1 MTLIKQND
9 QHQRIAI
16 LDQMRGI
23 VLLGIFLANVPGLS
37 SVDTENLSPV
47 NEVLRSLEEIIL
59 SDSTRPLF
67 AFMFGL
73 SLMLLYNR
81 LKAKEINPYPMLFR
95 RLFLLTL
102 VGAVHGYAIWSG
114 DILLMYGMAGFVLL
128 LFMDW
133 SAAGL
138 VMTAF
143 LFWIVYTIGSDVIS
157 YFSSYH
163 LSLED
168 GLKGLLPDSEQP
180 PTGTEYLIIEFSS
193 MVAHIGFFLFGMYA
207 YRKGLFTIIEKRRTA
222 MGLLAVICLVIGL
235 AGKISLYDRIVLHP
249 LENFYPF
256 VVTIGMILCIVL
268 LGTSKTSMSK
278 LLVPFTSVGKM
289 AFTNYLLQSI
299 VFVSLFQSSGRT
311 IFINLGIWQEP
322 SYAFALGIGVILFAV
337 QMIFSHFWLKAFRY
351 GPFEWLWRIGTYGKM
366 VSIKRREE
374 TE

>member
-1 MTLIKQND
+1 MTSMKQKN

-16 LDQMRGI
+16 LDQMQG
-23 VLLGIFLANVPGLS
+23 VALLGIFLANVPGLS

-59 SDSTRPLF
+59 TDSTRPLF

-81 LKAKEINPYPMLFR
+81 LKTKQINPYPVLFR
-95 RLFLLTL
+95 RLFLLAL
-102 VGAVHGYAIWSG
+102 VGAVHGFAIWSG
-114 DILLMYGMAGFVLL
+114 DILLMYGMAGFFLL
-128 LFMDW
+128 LFMNW

-138 VMTAF
+138 IITAF
-143 LFWIVYTIGSDVIS
+143 FFWIGYTIGADVIS

-168 GLKGLLPDSEQP
+168 GLKGLLPDSKEP

-193 MVAHIGFFLFGMYA
+193 MVAHISFFLFGMYT
-207 YRKGLFTIIEKRRTA
+207 YRKGLLTIIEKRRKT
-222 MGLLAVICLVIGL
+222 MGLLTVLFLVIGL
-235 AGKISLYDRIVLHP
+235 AGKASLYDRIALHP
-249 LENFYPF
+249 LESFYPF
-256 VVTIGMILCIVL
+256 LVTIGMILFIVL
-268 LGTSKTSMSK
+268 LGSSKTSMSK

-289 AFTNYLLQSI
+289 AFTNYIMQSL

-322 SYAFALGIGVILFAV
+322 SYAFALGIGIILFTA
-337 QMIFSHFWLKAFRY
+337 QMIFSHLWLKVFYY

-366 VSIKRREE
+366 VSIKRKEE
-374 TE
+374 